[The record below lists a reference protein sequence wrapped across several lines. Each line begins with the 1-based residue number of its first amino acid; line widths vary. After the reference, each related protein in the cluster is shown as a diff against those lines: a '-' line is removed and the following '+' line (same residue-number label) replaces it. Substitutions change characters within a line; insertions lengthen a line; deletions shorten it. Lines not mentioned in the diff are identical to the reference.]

1 MLPLEM
7 YFILGGA
14 IVIAMALLLIL
25 RKIFHKF

>member
-14 IVIAMALLLIL
+14 IIIVIGLVFVLV
-25 RKIFHKF
+25 KVFHKF